1 MHHNFSKLI
10 KFSYPASPP
19 CLNAIMTA
27 AALNIKLNMK
37 AVDMEKQE
45 HLAPEFVKLNPEHC
59 VPTLVDKD
67 FVLWESRSICL
78 YLAEKFDHDGVIF
91 PKEPE
96 VRGKIY
102 QRLFFDL
109 GTLYKQLADYY
120 FCEWYGT
127 VKTPELLKRIDGTVK
142 LLDSFLEPTGFV
154 AGTKKMTV
162 ADIVSFSTISSFE
175 ASGFDPSP
183 YPNVKKWLALM
194 KETVPGRKFS
204 EESLAI
210 IRGYFTK

>member
-1 MHHNFSKLI
+1 
-10 KFSYPASPP
+10 
-19 CLNAIMTA
+19 
-27 AALNIKLNMK
+27 MK
-37 AVDMEKQE
+37 HLDFEKQE
-45 HLAPEFVKLNPEHC
+45 HMAPEFVKLNPQHC

-78 YLAEKFDHDGVIF
+78 YLAEKFDKNGVIY

-96 VRGKIY
+96 IRAKIY

-127 VKTPELLKRIDGTVK
+127 VQTPELLKKIGETVT
-142 LLDSFLEPTGFV
+142 LFDSFLAPTGFV
-154 AGTKKMTV
+154 AGTKKLTL
-162 ADIVSFSTISSFE
+162 ADLVSFSTINSFE
-175 ASGFDPSP
+175 AAGFDATP

-194 KETVPGRKFS
+194 KETAPGK
-204 EESLAI
+204 EKAAENYEI
-210 IRGYFTK
+210 ISGYFKGKK